1 MRLRSLLDEAEL
13 SEMRDKPMQTRL
25 ELIHGD
31 IMDAKV
37 DAIVNPTDLVLS
49 GGGGLDF
56 VIREAAGSEVD
67 RACEEIRENY
77 GGCQTGEAVITPAG
91 NLSAKYII
99 HTVGPVWTG
108 GGIGEPKLLESCHR
122 ECLQLA
128 VDKEIQSI
136 AFPAI
141 STGTFRYPLDK
152 AAPIALTAVTE
163 FVEYAQQR
171 GDPVP
176 RLIQFFLFQE
186 EAYVCYV
193 KALSDLGFRLSCV
206 LGKNH

>member
-1 MRLRSLLDEAEL
+1 MSNQQEEKI
-13 SEMRDKPMQTRL
+13 KPPQTRL
-25 ELIHGD
+25 ELIHGN
-31 IMDAKV
+31 IMDAEV

-56 VIREAAGSEVD
+56 VIREAAGEEVD
-67 RACEEIRENY
+67 HACEEIRENY
-77 GGCQTGEAVITPAG
+77 GGCQTGEAVITSGG
-91 NLSAKYII
+91 NLSVKNSVKYII
-99 HTVGPVWTG
+99 HTAGPIWVGG
-108 GGIGEPKLLESCHR
+108 SIGEEKLLESCHR

-128 VDKEIQSI
+128 LENGIQSI

-152 AAPIALTAVTE
+152 AAPVALNAVIE
-163 FVEYAQQR
+163 FVEQAQQR
-171 GDPVP
+171 GDSVP

-186 EAYVCYV
+186 EAYVYYV

-206 LGKNH
+206 LGENH